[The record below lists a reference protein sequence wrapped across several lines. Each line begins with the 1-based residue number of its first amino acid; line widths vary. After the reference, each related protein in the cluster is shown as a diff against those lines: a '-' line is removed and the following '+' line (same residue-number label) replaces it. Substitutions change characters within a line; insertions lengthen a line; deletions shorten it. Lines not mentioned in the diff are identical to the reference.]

1 MKLQYILSEISTDP
15 FIVTLLIKKKSYFL
29 KQNIYSFLLLVNAKV
44 LEDEYNDN
52 ACIEKKQSIQKKTA
66 LDWVKSMGLR
76 TVCPLREKKRKEKA
90 LNCQATVHIY
100 STKALPRAFPRPL
113 LKRLNQPIVLS
124 SWTFRTEGNPT
135 LLQTR

>member
-1 MKLQYILSEISTDP
+1 MHREET
-15 FIVTLLIKKKSYFL
+15 
-29 KQNIYSFLLLVNAKV
+29 VN
-44 LEDEYNDN
+44 
-52 ACIEKKQSIQKKTA
+52 SKKTA

-135 LLQTR
+135 LLQTRWWEPECWQRKSLKGSTSTLPPSGLK